1 MQRNQSAES
10 TSTPRPKITLGIR
23 LNASDVKWIV
33 LVGCML
39 GVLLAMGLAAADT
52 ITRASRS
59 AGENVGGSL
68 FSAMRLLELTAAS
81 VALST
86 FFAWNQTTRDGH
98 PKAGGIS
105 QLVIPGV
112 ALLVVLFRS
121 RATDEFTPLVAR
133 VIVIVL
139 SFWLASTTLAKLR
152 RR

>member
-68 FSAMRLLELTAAS
+68 FSAMRLLELPAAS

-86 FFAWNQTTRDGH
+86 FFAWTQPPRAAH
-98 PKAGGIS
+98 P
-105 QLVIPGV
+105 QPG
-112 ALLVVLFRS
+112 A
-121 RATDEFTPLVAR
+121 
-133 VIVIVL
+133 
-139 SFWLASTTLAKLR
+139 
-152 RR
+152 

>member
-1 MQRNQSAES
+1 
-10 TSTPRPKITLGIR
+10 
-23 LNASDVKWIV
+23 
-33 LVGCML
+33 ML

-98 PKAGGIS
+98 PKAGGII

-112 ALLVVLFRS
+112 ALLVVLFRC
-121 RATDEFTPLVAR
+121 RATDVFTPLVAR
-133 VIVIVL
+133 AVVIVL
-139 SFWLASTTLAKLR
+139 VFLLPPTPLAHLLRTLT
-152 RR
+152 

>member
-33 LVGCML
+33 LVGGML

-59 AGENVGGSL
+59 AGGNVGGSL
-68 FSAMRLLELTAAS
+68 FSAMRLFGFAAAS

-86 FFAWNQTTRDGH
+86 FFSWNQTKREWH
-98 PKAGGIS
+98 AQP
-105 QLVIPGV
+105 
-112 ALLVVLFRS
+112 
-121 RATDEFTPLVAR
+121 E
-133 VIVIVL
+133 
-139 SFWLASTTLAKLR
+139 
-152 RR
+152 